1 MSIHNLTSL
10 RFQQKN
16 IPREQRE
23 TFTIPGW
30 QYTVQCQCQNSQ
42 NSYKIFFADGQT
54 QHKIMNF
61 KLEDFD
67 MVKTIGTGKKIDL
80 CHFILGIG
88 VSQNMCFIVSHT
100 FMDARFFL
108 KSVTQPRPVGPQSP

>member
-23 TFTIPGW
+23 TFTIPGR
-30 QYTVQCQCQNSQ
+30 QYTVQCQNCQ

-67 MVKTIGTGKKIDL
+67 MVKTIGTGKSLDF
-80 CHFILGIG
+80 CHFKLGRG

-108 KSVTQPRPVGPQSP
+108 KSVTQPRPVGLQSP